1 MTPHYIRCDILSSL
15 SSLSTYRRPAYLFIL
30 FISIF
35 ISTDSAAVAFFFL
48 SLLQLLLFSV
58 SYLSLSCRPRS
69 REKGKNEKRKKKV
82 KQSRRRKFWRKSRR
96 LRRGSVFGN
105 AGTPFDVP
113 LGLSARPN
121 GQHHSPEAALSVE
134 YSQQHWTAQ
143 PQQAGHSLQ
152 PEQQQK
158 VKTPSLNAKLINSF
172 LSRRHLHQ
180 RLKGKNVFKIG
191 RERGGNSLIL
201 SLFIP
206 ISFSFLSCLG
216 FRAFHCHRRKW

>member
-30 FISIF
+30 FIFIF

-69 REKGKNEKRKKKV
+69 REKGKNEKRKKV
-82 KQSRRRKFWRKSRR
+82 KQSRRKFWRKSRR

-134 YSQQHWTAQ
+134 YSQQPWTAQ

>member
-1 MTPHYIRCDILSSL
+1 MTSHYIRCDILSSL

-69 REKGKNEKRKKKV
+69 REKGNEKRKKV
-82 KQSRRRKFWRKSRR
+82 KQSRRKFWRKSRR

-105 AGTPFDVP
+105 AATPFDVP

-134 YSQQHWTAQ
+134 YSQQPWTAQ

>member
-1 MTPHYIRCDILSSL
+1 MTSHYIRCDILSSL

-30 FISIF
+30 FIFIF

-58 SYLSLSCRPRS
+58 SYISLSCRPRS
-69 REKGKNEKRKKKV
+69 REKGNEKRKKV
-82 KQSRRRKFWRKSRR
+82 KQSRRKFWRKSRR

-105 AGTPFDVP
+105 AATPFDVP

-134 YSQQHWTAQ
+134 YSQQPWTAQ

-158 VKTPSLNAKLINSF
+158 VKTPSLNAKLSNSF

>member
-1 MTPHYIRCDILSSL
+1 M
-15 SSLSTYRRPAYLFIL
+15 
-30 FISIF
+30 
-35 ISTDSAAVAFFFL
+35 
-48 SLLQLLLFSV
+48 
-58 SYLSLSCRPRS
+58 
-69 REKGKNEKRKKKV
+69 
-82 KQSRRRKFWRKSRR
+82 
-96 LRRGSVFGN
+96 FGN

-113 LGLSARPN
+113 LGLSALPN